1 MQTMR
6 SNLTLVAA
14 FTFEMMTAGNFAYA
28 GTEAPEEKPDNE
40 WRANTAA
47 VSDYRYR
54 GISQTRLKPA
64 LQGGA
69 DDVNNPTG
77 LYVGTWLSTIK
88 WIRDAGGDA
97 GVEWDLY
104 AGKRGAI
111 TRQLGYDVGGLAY
124 AYPSNGLRPGAD
136 TFELYG
142 QLSLGPVYLKYSQS
156 TANLFGVADS
166 RYSSYVDA
174 GGNVGLGGGYTLSLH
189 VGRQDVRHYDALS
202 YSDYKVGLGKDFGPV
217 ALSLAAFFADTDGY
231 LGPVGEARNLGR
243 ISVVLTV
250 SKTF

>member
-1 MQTMR
+1 MHTMR

-14 FTFEMMTAGNFAYA
+14 FTFEMMTAGNFAHA
-28 GTEAPEEKPDNE
+28 ETEAPEDKPDNE
-40 WRANTAA
+40 WSINAAA

-69 DDVNNPTG
+69 DYTNNPTG

-97 GVEWDLY
+97 AVEWDVY
-104 AGKRGAI
+104 AGKRGTI
-111 TRQLGYDVGGLAY
+111 TKDLGYDVGGLAY
-124 AYPSNGLRPGAD
+124 VYPSNGLRPGAD

-156 TANLFGVADS
+156 TTNLFAVADS
-166 RYSSYVDA
+166 RYSNYVDA
-174 GGNVGLGGGYTLSLH
+174 GGNIALGSGYTLNLH
-189 VGRQDVRHYDALS
+189 CGHQDVRHHGELS
-202 YSDYKVGLGKDFGPV
+202 YTDYKIGLSKDVGPV
-217 ALSLAAFFADTDGY
+217 ALTLAAVYADTDAY
-231 LGPVGEARNLGR
+231 IGPVGATKNLGR
-243 ISVVLTV
+243 TGVVLTV